1 MITYLMLDVTASG
14 LFSMHS
20 EGEVLSES
28 EVLSDTSDTTDT
40 AGSEFC
46 SEKVGFSRQFEYVK
60 E

>member
-1 MITYLMLDVTASG
+1 
-14 LFSMHS
+14 MHS
-20 EGEVLSES
+20 EGEVLSEGEMLS
-28 EVLSDTSDTTDT
+28 EGVVLSDTSDTTDT